1 MNNKINLILNT
12 DSYKLSHYLQYS
24 SDVKYL
30 SAYIES
36 RGGRWNRVLFYGLQM
51 FLKEYLTQKITHE
64 DIDEAKDIIKAH
76 QMPFNEDDWRY
87 IVDTYDGK
95 LPLEIEAVK
104 EGSIV
109 QTENVL
115 VQIKNTDPRLAWL
128 VGYIET
134 SLLRGIWYPVAVATN
149 SYFCKQTILSFLR
162 ETGSPEG
169 IDFALHDFG
178 ARGVSSFESAGIGS
192 SAHLIN
198 FKSTDTI
205 TGILFAKKYYGI
217 DMPATSIPASEHSTM
232 ISWGKNDEFKAFENM
247 VDKFGEQTFACVIDS
262 YDTLAAIDKWGIV
275 RDANNTTLFN
285 RVAQLGGKVVLRPDS
300 GNPVIMAC
308 ECIEKMMEI
317 AGYTI
322 NEKGYRILPEHIRLI
337 YGDGINPQSINDI
350 LSELKFRQISADNIV
365 FGMGGALLQ
374 HINRD
379 TLHFAMKINAT
390 SQDGNNWIPVSKNPI
405 TDPSKRSKHG
415 RLALIK
421 IGSSYKTIPLSELHT
436 QQNKLVPIFRNG
448 EILKEI
454 DFNQIRLNVLES

>member
-1 MNNKINLILNT
+1 MNKINLILNT

-24 SDVKYL
+24 NNAKYI

-64 DIDEAKDIIKAH
+64 DIDEAKEVVKAH
-76 QMPFNEDDWRY
+76 QMPFNEEDWRY

-95 LPLEIEAVK
+95 LPLEIEAVA

-134 SLLRGIWYPVAVATN
+134 SLLRGIWYPAAVATN

-162 ETGSPEG
+162 ETGSPENIG
-169 IDFALHDFG
+169 YALHDFG

-198 FKSTDTI
+198 FKGTDTI

-217 DMPATSIPASEHSTM
+217 DMAATSIPASEHSTI
-232 ISWGKNDEFKAFENM
+232 ISWGKNGEFEAFENM
-247 VDKFGEQTFACVIDS
+247 VNKFGNQNFACVIDS
-262 YDTLAAIDKWGIV
+262 YDTLAAISKWGENK
-275 RDANNTTLFN
+275 DENNKTLFD
-285 RVAQLGGKVVLRPDS
+285 RVFEMGGKIVLRPDS
-300 GNPVIMAC
+300 GNPVVMAC

-317 AGYTI
+317 AGFTI
-322 NEKGYRILPEHIRLI
+322 NEKGYKVLPDHIRLI

-350 LSELKFRQISADNIV
+350 LSELKFRQLSADNIS

-379 TLHFAMKINAT
+379 TLRFAMKINAI
-390 SQDGNNWIPVSKNPI
+390 SQDGQNWVPVSKNPI
-405 TDPSKRSKHG
+405 TDPSKRSRHG

-421 IGSSYKTIPLSELHT
+421 QGSSYKTIPFSELGNF
-436 QQNKLVPIFRNG
+436 QNKLIPVFRNG
-448 EILKEI
+448 EILKETN
-454 DFNQIRLNVLES
+454 FYQIRTNALES